1 MNFVIVTRKYLWIWS
16 EFSLSVRKDD
26 NKKSTVARKDCRLT
40 TSPPHELFKPRSG
53 RESDRDEGIFEC
65 LAGPKQNAKTKRHA
79 IHVMF
84 IVSVQFW
91 LVDNF
96 PKKIF
101 SQCRSWPASSA
112 GKERAT
118 KAGFASAKFWL
129 VDNLPRNLFSQW
141 RSVVKLVA
149 VKGGKS
155 GRR

>member
-1 MNFVIVTRKYLWIWS
+1 MIVTRKYLWIWS

-26 NKKSTVARKDCRLT
+26 NKKSTLARKDCRLT

-65 LAGPKQNAKTKRHA
+65 LALQDRSKMPKPKGTQF
-79 IHVMF
+79 MWCF

-101 SQCRSWPASSA
+101 SQCRSWSSSRA

-118 KAGFASAKFWL
+118 KAGLASAKFWL
-129 VDNLPRNLFSQW
+129 VDNLSRSLFSQW

>member
-1 MNFVIVTRKYLWIWS
+1 MNSVIVTRKYLRIWS
-16 EFSLSVRKDD
+16 KFSLSARKDD
-26 NKKSTVARKDCRLT
+26 NKKSTLDRKDCRPT

-53 RESDRDEGIFEC
+53 RESDRDEGMFEC

-112 GKERAT
+112 GKERAI
-118 KAGFASAKFWL
+118 KAGLASAKFWL
-129 VDNLPRNLFSQW
+129 VDNLPRNWFSQW

>member
-1 MNFVIVTRKYLWIWS
+1 MNSVIVTRKYLWIWS
-16 EFSLSVRKDD
+16 KFSLSVRKDD
-26 NKKSTVARKDCRLT
+26 NKKSTLARKDCRLT
-40 TSPPHELFKPRSG
+40 TVHLTSYL

-65 LAGPKQNAKTKRHA
+65 LAGLKQNAKIKRHA
-79 IHVMF
+79 THVMF

-101 SQCRSWPASSA
+101 SQCRSRPASSA

-118 KAGFASAKFWL
+118 KAGLASAKFWL
-129 VDNLPRNLFSQW
+129 VDNLPRNWFSQW

>member
-1 MNFVIVTRKYLWIWS
+1 MNSVIVTRKYLRIWS
-16 EFSLSVRKDD
+16 KFSLSVRKDD
-26 NKKSTVARKDCRLT
+26 NKKSTLARKDCRLT

-65 LAGPKQNAKTKRHA
+65 LAGLKQNAKTKRHA
-79 IHVMF
+79 THAMF

-101 SQCRSWPASSA
+101 SQCRSWSASSA

-118 KAGFASAKFWL
+118 KAGLASSKFSL

-155 GRR
+155 GRS